1 MYLSLTFNDNGR
13 AHDDLELRFA
23 GQQWICDSY
32 YYALD
37 DEVLPGVENQAKV
50 RAVMRRLLE
59 QWQDATRN
67 LMAGEVAFL
76 PYAFFDLSTG
86 WLHCTRTEKGFV
98 IVHGWSDVEGWSILP
113 STIGPMMRGLGDFRA
128 DGATLEIGT
137 RELADAISAS
147 LSMLA

>member
-13 AHDDLELRFA
+13 AHDDVELRFA
-23 GQQWICDSY
+23 DQQWICDSY

-67 LMAGEVAFL
+67 LTVGQIAFL
-76 PYAFFDLSTG
+76 PYDFSDEYTG
-86 WLHCTRTEKGFV
+86 WLRCTRTAKGFV
-98 IVHGWSDVEGWSILP
+98 IVHGWSNVEGYSFLP
-113 STIGPMMRGLGDFRA
+113 SNIGKLVFELSDFRP
-128 DGATLEIGT
+128 DGPTLEMDAH
-137 RELADAISAS
+137 ELARAINESIS
-147 LSMLA
+147 KLA